1 MSSEE
6 KMRRA
11 SIFKKMALR
20 DKLDAFR
27 KRQSLNALRD
37 ELNKNNDVRNKLEN
51 LVEETN
57 SQKLAKTA
65 MESVAL
71 QDDLAKTAMALHS
84 SSWYNTQVRDQ
95 LEIAENRCVHL
106 EKEMQSM
113 QSDLVRAEQK
123 RARKQERADELVSQ
137 AKKLELDKADERLT
151 ELRRRSIKH

>member
-27 KRQSLNALRD
+27 KRQSLNALCD

-57 SQKLAKTA
+57 SQ
-65 MESVAL
+65 
-71 QDDLAKTAMALHS
+71 DLAKTAMALHS

-151 ELRRRSIKH
+151 ELRTRSTKH

>member
-57 SQKLAKTA
+57 SQ
-65 MESVAL
+65 
-71 QDDLAKTAMALHS
+71 DLAKTAMSLHS

-151 ELRRRSIKH
+151 ELRRRSTKH

>member
-57 SQKLAKTA
+57 SQ
-65 MESVAL
+65 
-71 QDDLAKTAMALHS
+71 DLAKTAMALHS

-151 ELRRRSIKH
+151 ELRRRSTKH

>member
-57 SQKLAKTA
+57 SQ
-65 MESVAL
+65 
-71 QDDLAKTAMALHS
+71 DLAKTAMSLHS

-151 ELRRRSIKH
+151 ELRTRSTKH

>member
-51 LVEETN
+51 LVEETY
-57 SQKLAKTA
+57 SQ
-65 MESVAL
+65 
-71 QDDLAKTAMALHS
+71 DLAKTAMALHS

-113 QSDLVRAEQK
+113 QSDLVRAERK

-151 ELRRRSIKH
+151 ELRTRSTKH

>member
-1 MSSEE
+1 
-6 KMRRA
+6 
-11 SIFKKMALR
+11 
-20 DKLDAFR
+20 
-27 KRQSLNALRD
+27 
-37 ELNKNNDVRNKLEN
+37 
-51 LVEETN
+51 
-57 SQKLAKTA
+57 
-65 MESVAL
+65 
-71 QDDLAKTAMALHS
+71 MALHS

-151 ELRRRSIKH
+151 ELRRRSTKH

>member
-37 ELNKNNDVRNKLEN
+37 ELNKNNDVRNKLES

-57 SQKLAKTA
+57 SQ
-65 MESVAL
+65 
-71 QDDLAKTAMALHS
+71 DLAKTAMALHS
-84 SSWYNTQVRDQ
+84 SSWYNTRVRDQ

-151 ELRRRSIKH
+151 ELRTRSTKH

>member
-57 SQKLAKTA
+57 SQ
-65 MESVAL
+65 
-71 QDDLAKTAMALHS
+71 DLAKTAMSLHS

-113 QSDLVRAEQK
+113 QSDVVRAERK

-137 AKKLELDKADERLT
+137 AKKLEVDKADERLT
-151 ELRRRSIKH
+151 ELRTRSTKH

>member
-57 SQKLAKTA
+57 SQ
-65 MESVAL
+65 
-71 QDDLAKTAMALHS
+71 DLAKTAMALHS

-151 ELRRRSIKH
+151 ELRTRSTKH

>member
-57 SQKLAKTA
+57 SQ
-65 MESVAL
+65 
-71 QDDLAKTAMALHS
+71 DLAKTAMALHS

-95 LEIAENRCVHL
+95 LEIAEKSLRSS

-113 QSDLVRAEQK
+113 QSDLSAQK
-123 RARKQERADELVSQ
+123 ERARKQERADELVSQ

-151 ELRRRSIKH
+151 ELRRRSTKH

>member
-27 KRQSLNALRD
+27 KRQSLNALCD

-57 SQKLAKTA
+57 SQ
-65 MESVAL
+65 
-71 QDDLAKTAMALHS
+71 DLAKTAMALHS

-151 ELRRRSIKH
+151 ELRRRSTKH

>member
-57 SQKLAKTA
+57 SQ
-65 MESVAL
+65 
-71 QDDLAKTAMALHS
+71 DFAKTAMALHS

-151 ELRRRSIKH
+151 ELRTRSTKH

>member
-57 SQKLAKTA
+57 SQ
-65 MESVAL
+65 
-71 QDDLAKTAMALHS
+71 DLAKTAMALHS

-106 EKEMQSM
+106 EKEMLSM
-113 QSDLVRAEQK
+113 QSDLVHAEQK

-151 ELRRRSIKH
+151 ELRTRSTKH

>member
-57 SQKLAKTA
+57 SQ
-65 MESVAL
+65 
-71 QDDLAKTAMALHS
+71 DLAKTAMALHS

-106 EKEMQSM
+106 EK
-113 QSDLVRAEQK
+113 
-123 RARKQERADELVSQ
+123 
-137 AKKLELDKADERLT
+137 
-151 ELRRRSIKH
+151 

>member
-57 SQKLAKTA
+57 SQ
-65 MESVAL
+65 
-71 QDDLAKTAMALHS
+71 DLAKTAMSLHS

-113 QSDLVRAEQK
+113 QSELVRAEQK

-137 AKKLELDKADERLT
+137 AKKLEVDKADERLT
-151 ELRRRSIKH
+151 ELRTRSTKH

>member
-1 MSSEE
+1 MTSEE

-37 ELNKNNDVRNKLEN
+37 ELNKNNDVRNKLES

-57 SQKLAKTA
+57 SQ
-65 MESVAL
+65 
-71 QDDLAKTAMALHS
+71 DLAKTAMALHS
-84 SSWYNTQVRDQ
+84 SSWYNTRVRDQ

-106 EKEMQSM
+106 EKEMLSM
-113 QSDLVRAEQK
+113 QSDLVHAEQK

-151 ELRRRSIKH
+151 ELRTRSTKH

>member
-57 SQKLAKTA
+57 SQ
-65 MESVAL
+65 
-71 QDDLAKTAMALHS
+71 DLAKTAMALHS
-84 SSWYNTQVRDQ
+84 LSWYNTQVRDQ

-151 ELRRRSIKH
+151 ELRTRSTKH

>member
-57 SQKLAKTA
+57 SQ
-65 MESVAL
+65 
-71 QDDLAKTAMALHS
+71 DLAKTAMSLHS

-113 QSDLVRAEQK
+113 QSDLVRAERK

-137 AKKLELDKADERLT
+137 AKKLEVDKADERLT
-151 ELRRRSIKH
+151 ELRTRSTKH

>member
-57 SQKLAKTA
+57 SQ
-65 MESVAL
+65 
-71 QDDLAKTAMALHS
+71 DLAKTAMALYS

-113 QSDLVRAEQK
+113 QSDLVRAERK

-137 AKKLELDKADERLT
+137 AKKLEVDKADERLT
-151 ELRRRSIKH
+151 ELRTRSTKH

>member
-57 SQKLAKTA
+57 SQ
-65 MESVAL
+65 
-71 QDDLAKTAMALHS
+71 DLAKTAMALHS

-113 QSDLVRAEQK
+113 QSDLVRAERK

-151 ELRRRSIKH
+151 ELRTRSTKH